1 MKMDPYRVLG
11 VKQDATPQDIKKAY
25 KHLAMKLHPD
35 KIGDNLKA
43 LEQMKLV
50 NEAYAILKNKGIR
63 ESFDEAEDWGKEA
76 SIEDREKVWVEYSK
90 QVEQYYGQVRG
101 YLEKKLGEMQ
111 TEREKLSKIEA
122 ELRKREAELVTR
134 EKAIDKQVAM
144 INQFGGRE
152 KELQRR
158 EQSLASKEK
167 QLKELFSNINKAYSL
182 SVDIEKSTKEQGMKD
197 QEPDQT
203 Q

>member
-1 MKMDPYRVLG
+1 MDLDPYEVLG
-11 VKQDATPQDIKKAY
+11 VKQDATPQEIRKTY

-35 KIGDNLKA
+35 KVGDNLKA
-43 LEQMKLV
+43 LDQMKLV

-90 QVEQYYGQVRG
+90 QVEEYYGQVRH

-111 TEREKLSKIEA
+111 AERDKLSKIEL
-122 ELRKREAELVTR
+122 ELKKREAELAAR

-144 INQFGGRE
+144 INQFGSRE

-158 EQSLASKEK
+158 ERSLSSKKE
-167 QLKELFSNINKAYSL
+167 QLDELLSHIMKAYNVA
-182 SVDIEKSTKEQGMKD
+182 VDIEKSQKAIDG
-197 QEPDQT
+197 
-203 Q
+203 